1 MIAPNR
7 ICVVSVSQASI
18 SSEFGG
24 DPNLELLNEET
35 FYRGKSDTKRSVAS
49 NQSKNT
55 LGVSVKRYVMKKQRD
70 FLQEEN
76 IRMA

>member
-1 MIAPNR
+1 MIALNR

-18 SSEFGG
+18 SSDFGG

>member
-1 MIAPNR
+1 M
-7 ICVVSVSQASI
+7 
-18 SSEFGG
+18 
-24 DPNLELLNEET
+24 LNEET

-55 LGVSVKRYVMKKQRD
+55 LGVSVKRYVMKKQRE

-76 IRMA
+76 IRMASMVVPLPARRFRISAPDFEQKIDELRI